1 MATTLTYGP
10 TTVTLPDDLTWPDE
24 FNWTPVAATSRYSA
38 GGALL
43 ITRGVRLAGRPITLE
58 GSATHAW
65 ITRTV
70 AVALLGL
77 VSDPDAAMTLSYR
90 SVSYS
95 VRFAPVENPL
105 EINPVIDY
113 ADPDASDFYYAT
125 IRLIV
130 T

>member
-1 MATTLTYGP
+1 
-10 TTVTLPDDLTWPDE
+10 
-24 FNWTPVAATSRYSA
+24 VA
-38 GGALL
+38 
-43 ITRGVRLAGRPITLE
+43 I
-58 GSATHAW
+58 
-65 ITRTV
+65 
-70 AVALLGL
+70 ALLGL